1 MDPISVETRQSLCQ
15 LAIECS
21 LILDKQ
27 LNQLLDLYD
36 FYTQRYPASTQSEL
50 FELADLQVSINAL
63 GELPHEIATW
73 VSDLRNERPR
83 VLSSIG
89 FEINVLNEFALH
101 MHSLASFMHRKGV
114 DFGDFNPRQ
123 FGQVM
128 LTLKTLNRRFPS

>member
-1 MDPISVETRQSLCQ
+1 MDPISVDTRQSLCQ

-21 LILDKQ
+21 LVLDTQ

-50 FELADLQVSINAL
+50 FQLADLQVSIKAL

-73 VSDLRNERPR
+73 VSDLRNENPR
-83 VLSSIG
+83 MQSAVG
-89 FEINVLNEFALH
+89 FELHVLNEFALH

-114 DFGDFNPRQ
+114 DFGDFDPRK

-128 LTLKTLNRRFPS
+128 QSLKTINKRLG